1 MKLAPIAIFT
11 YNRYSHLKRTIE
23 ALQRNYLAK
32 ESEIFIFSDGA
43 KSESDMLEVQK
54 VRDYISCINGFKK
67 VNIVKK
73 SSNLG
78 LAQSII
84 TGVSEIINRYGSIIV
99 LEDDLETSP
108 FFLDYMNL
116 TLQNYSPDNVWS
128 IAGYSPTIQIPESYV
143 YETFLAF
150 RNCSW
155 GWATWKQNWN
165 VTDWDVKDFNEFFI
179 NKENRNSFEKGG
191 NDLSIML
198 LKQMNN
204 QINSWSIRFNY
215 AGYKYNLP
223 TVYPTNSFVRNIGVD
238 GSGTNMKKSER
249 YKTQLSKNKVNVQ
262 LFSPNNNVNLKIA
275 CCFKS
280 FYNTSLYRRA
290 INWFK
295 IRQALYKIKRGYLY

>member
-1 MKLAPIAIFT
+1 MTLAPIAIFT
-11 YNRYSHLKRTIE
+11 YNRYSHLKKTIE

-32 ESEIFIFSDGA
+32 ESEVFIFSDGA
-43 KSESDMLEVQK
+43 KSEIDMPEVQK
-54 VRDYISCINGFKK
+54 VRDYISYVNGFKN
-67 VNIVKK
+67 VNIVLQN
-73 SSNLG
+73 SNLG

-108 FFLDYMNL
+108 FYLDYMNSAL
-116 TLQNYSPDNVWS
+116 HNYSADNIWS
-128 IAGYSPTIQIPESYV
+128 IAGYSPSIQIPESYT

-165 VTDWDVKDFNEFFI
+165 ETDWNVKDFNEFFI
-179 NKENRNSFEKGG
+179 TKENRKRFEKGG

-215 AGYKYNLP
+215 AGYKHNLP

-238 GSGTNMKKSER
+238 GSGTNMKKSKK
-249 YKTQLSKNKVNVQ
+249 YQIHLSNHKIDMQ
-262 LFSPNNNVNLKIA
+262 QFSPDNNIDFEIISR
-275 CCFKS
+275 FKS
-280 FYNTSLYRRA
+280 FYNTSIYRQT

-295 IRQALYKIKRGYLY
+295 MKQAMYKIKGGYL